1 MYAFAASDGFAM
13 DLYISPLSCSFAVHI
28 ATLEAGLQPRIR
40 RVDRKTKRLD
50 DGTDYHT
57 ISPKAL
63 VPAITLPD
71 GGILTESSAV
81 LQYIADQ
88 APERQLAPA
97 WGTVERYRLIEWLN
111 FVTTEL
117 HKKLVWPVFSTKTTP
132 EMKQWTRELAPATF
146 EPVAR
151 HLADREFLV
160 GDRFTVADAYLFWA
174 LFVGPH
180 GGLSLN
186 PYPALKAYVER
197 IRSRPTVVAVLAI
210 EGPLYAQEAA
220 AGTVPAPA
228 PVASA
233 GGNPQPAL

>member
-1 MYAFAASDGFAM
+1 M
-13 DLYISPLSCSFAVHI
+13 DLFISPLSCSFAVHI
-28 ATLEAGLQPRIR
+28 AALEAGLAPSIR

-81 LQYIADQ
+81 LQYTADQ
-88 APERQLAPA
+88 APERGLAPA
-97 WGTVERYRLIEWLN
+97 WGTPERYRLIEWLN
-111 FVTTEL
+111 FVTSEL
-117 HKKLVWPVFSTKTTP
+117 HKKHVWMVFSSKTTP

-146 EPVAR
+146 EHVAR

-160 GDRFTVADAYLFWA
+160 GDRFSVADAYMFWA
-174 LFVGPH
+174 LFVAPH

-186 PYPALKAYVER
+186 PYPVLKAYVER
-197 IRSRPTVVAVLAI
+197 IRHRPAVVAALAV
-210 EGPLYAQEAA
+210 EAPLYAQDAA

-228 PVASA
+228 ASA